1 MRRLRAVW
9 LRGGVGSGVLRPGLQ
24 PVLVTGDRQSQHLAD
39 RHRHRYRH
47 RDRHRDRH
55 RSRAVTVIFAGAG
68 GVILCYTAFAYR
80 VFWVKSTA
88 LKY

>member
-1 MRRLRAVW
+1 M
-9 LRGGVGSGVLRPGLQ
+9 
-24 PVLVTGDRQSQHLAD
+24 TGDRQSQHLAD
-39 RHRHRYRH
+39 RHRHRY
-47 RDRHRDRH
+47 RHRDRH